1 MNTETALALPDTIL
15 EKLAL
20 NGDVSG
26 LQPKEKVAYYRAL
39 CSRVG
44 LDPATQPFKLLRLS
58 GKEVFYCDRG
68 GAAQL
73 NRVHGVSHTI
83 VSREVTNGCYVVT
96 SRASGKDGRHL
107 DSIGAV
113 PIDGIKGE
121 ALCNCMMKAETKSK
135 RRATLDLLGLGM
147 LDETEVHSIPGAE
160 PVPVPIADTPEP
172 DTPPP
177 PPPEP
182 PKPVHPKPTAATLA
196 WALKNLVAEPG
207 GANREQVHNFLTA
220 CDILPA
226 EKTLEQWP
234 LEWVPASH
242 GQLRE
247 LGAAIADFATGGQ
260 AHMPYSSWVEPVVV
274 NVPSWQS
281 YVIVSGKLKDT
292 ALGQLPD
299 DVLRDLWETYHPK
312 PTYKDKKTGKQV
324 PFWPEAVAEHKAM
337 RAALDAAGHEKGFD
351 QPAQ

>member
-1 MNTETALALPDTIL
+1 METTALSLPDTIL

-26 LQPKEKVAYYRAL
+26 LKPAEKVAYYKAL
-39 CSRVG
+39 CQRVG
-44 LDPATQPFKLLRLS
+44 LDASTQPFKLLRLS

-96 SRASGKDGRHL
+96 CRASMNGRHL

-113 PIDGIKGE
+113 PIEGLKGE
-121 ALCNCMMKAETKSK
+121 ALCNAYMKSETKAK
-135 RRATLDLLGLGM
+135 RRATLDLLGLGC
-147 LDETEVHSIPGAE
+147 LDETEIHSIPGAE
-160 PVPVPIADTPEP
+160 PVAVPMVSDTAEPEP
-172 DTPPP
+172 QPDAPK
-177 PPPEP
+177 EP
-182 PKPVHPKPTAATLA
+182 AKPVHPKPTAATLA
-196 WALKNLVAEPG
+196 WALKALVAEPG
-207 GANREQVHNFLTA
+207 GANRDQVHNFLTA

-226 EKTLEQWP
+226 EKQLEQWP
-234 LEWVPASH
+234 LEWVPGTH

-260 AHMPYSSWVEPVVV
+260 AHMPYSAWIEPVVV
-274 NVPSWQS
+274 PAPAWQA
-281 YVIVSGKLKDT
+281 YVIPSGKLKDT
-292 ALGQLPD
+292 ALGQLPHD
-299 DVLRDLWETYHPK
+299 ELFTLWKTYQPK

-337 RAALDAAGHEKGFD
+337 RDALDQAGKEKGFD
-351 QPAQ
+351 QPAS